1 MNYKIIFILTTV
13 SLSSSGN
20 AGWLED
26 LTSGGE
32 EIQKKLQELDTGE
45 VKAVTSSL
53 SDADVIKGLKQA
65 LKKGAGYAVNSLG
78 KADGFLGNA
87 EVKIPMPDNLQR
99 VESLLRQSG
108 NDKYADEFVMT
119 MNRAAEAAVPLTL
132 EILKKGVNT
141 MSIDDAQRI
150 LQGPDDA
157 ATQYLRKTGGESLSA
172 KILPIVKDATSRN
185 GVTSTYKKM
194 VGKLGVAGNNYL
206 NLDDYDID
214 SYVTEKAVSGL
225 FVMIAEEEK
234 KIRDN
239 PAERTTEILKKV
251 FGSN

>member
-1 MNYKIIFILTTV
+1 MNYKIIFVLIAV

-53 SDADVIKGLKQA
+53 SDGDVIKGLKQA
-65 LKKGAGYAVNSLG
+65 LKKGAGYAVKNLG
-78 KADGFLGNA
+78 KTDGFLGNA
-87 EVKIPMPDNLQR
+87 EVKIPMPENLKR

-108 NDKYADEFVMT
+108 NDKYADEFVTT
-119 MNRAAEAAVPLTL
+119 MNRAAESAVPLTL
-132 EILKKGVNT
+132 DILKKGVNT
-141 MSIDDAQRI
+141 MSFDDAQRI

-157 ATQYLRKTGGESLSA
+157 ATQYLKKTGGDSLSA
-172 KILPIVKDATSRN
+172 KILPIVKDATSKN

-194 VGKLGVAGNNYL
+194 VGKLGVAGDYL

-214 SYVTEKAVSGL
+214 SYVTDKAVSGL

-251 FGSN
+251 FGAK